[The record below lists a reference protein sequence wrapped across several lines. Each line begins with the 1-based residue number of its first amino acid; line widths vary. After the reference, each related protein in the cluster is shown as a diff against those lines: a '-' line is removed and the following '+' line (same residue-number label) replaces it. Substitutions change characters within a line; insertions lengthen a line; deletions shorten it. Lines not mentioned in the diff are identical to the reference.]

1 MIWSTENLN
10 KKDLY
15 SVGTKELYQ
24 FNKKLSYLIFIIRV
38 TQRVE
43 TQTED
48 GEHNY
53 YNPVEQR
60 MMY

>member
-15 SVGTKELYQ
+15 SVGTKERYQ
-24 FNKKLSYLIFIIRV
+24 FSKKHYYLIFIIRV
-38 TQRVE
+38 THRVE
-43 TQTED
+43 TQTEY

-53 YNPVEQR
+53 YNPVES
-60 MMY
+60 